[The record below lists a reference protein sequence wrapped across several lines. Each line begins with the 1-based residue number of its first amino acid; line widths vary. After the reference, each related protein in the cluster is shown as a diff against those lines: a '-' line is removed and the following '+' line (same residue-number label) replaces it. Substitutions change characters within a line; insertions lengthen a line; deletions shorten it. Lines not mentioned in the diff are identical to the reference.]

1 GAALVGSG
9 GDPARGAPSRRA
21 SGPRTAGAVLQV
33 RRRRIGVTIV
43 GTTTDGG
50 PDEHRRPTSDARPCR
65 AGPLGPDRGDAG
77 RTEESGPAPGQHSR
91 SDTRRTARPSGPG
104 PAPGPPSRSVP
115 PRPAPRTRVSRL
127 ARGTGGPGST
137 TGLGPGALTAGA
149 GSERRT
155 AADSRSG
162 CGGPQNS
169 DARARHLW
177 PQRRAIHRVATGA
190 QRFALTTSAPVGPT
204 SFCTVSRRRRRS

>member
-9 GDPARGAPSRRA
+9 CDLARGAPSRRA

-91 SDTRRTARPSGPG
+91 SDTRRTARL
-104 PAPGPPSRSVP
+104 
-115 PRPAPRTRVSRL
+115 TRVSRL
-127 ARGTGGPGST
+127 ARGTEEPGST
-137 TGLGPGALTAGA
+137 TGLGPGALTPGA
-149 GSERRT
+149 RSEGRT